1 MIYYVNQAAERDG
14 NGSQQMP
21 FKRIGEAARVAR
33 PGDQVL
39 VFPGV
44 YRESVDPI
52 HTGTEE
58 QRIVYTSTEPLG
70 ARITGFR
77 LFSILA
83 AYLIGTGKG
92 G

>member
-1 MIYYVNQAAERDG
+1 MMIINMGVVAGAEV
-14 NGSQQMP
+14 
-21 FKRIGEAARVAR
+21 RIGK
-33 PGDQVL
+33 
-39 VFPGV
+39 
-44 YRESVDPI
+44 I
-52 HTGTEE
+52 
-58 QRIVYTSTEPLG
+58 ILG